1 MRDLALKA
9 INEGNKYFWSM
20 FVVIVYSNR
29 ATLAVYGQKHINMPK
44 AINITHIVN
53 QI

>member
-1 MRDLALKA
+1 
-9 INEGNKYFWSM
+9 M

-29 ATLAVYGQKHINMPK
+29 ATLVVYGQKHINMPK